1 MMLPSLKW
9 IGRAVLVLVL
19 AASAASCDL
28 LTFDCGG
35 PTSREALAEATVRD
49 LADTLSIDP
58 IAAVYEERD
67 HDGSY
72 LHQLQ
77 INIQATDAAHYDTIP
92 SALRPHVT
100 GVRVELSSGAV
111 LYRVAMTGNSSQR
124 YGPPVL
130 AAIAVNDVDQSLF
143 DGIRAHL
150 LANELFAAVESDSTV
165 HFPRVALHVQYS
177 YDWRKQACQ

>member
-1 MMLPSLKW
+1 MVFPSLKW
-9 IGRAVLVLVL
+9 IGRAGLGLGL

-49 LADTLSIDP
+49 LADTLSVDP
-58 IAAVYEERD
+58 IAAVYEEHD

-72 LHQLQ
+72 PHQLQ
-77 INIQATDAAHYDTIP
+77 INIQATDAAH
-92 SALRPHVT
+92 
-100 GVRVELSSGAV
+100 
-111 LYRVAMTGNSSQR
+111 
-124 YGPPVL
+124 
-130 AAIAVNDVDQSLF
+130 
-143 DGIRAHL
+143 
-150 LANELFAAVESDSTV
+150 VESDSTV

>member
-1 MMLPSLKW
+1 MLFPTLKR
-9 IGRAVLVLVL
+9 IGRAALGVVFL
-19 AASAASCDL
+19 ASAGSCNL
-28 LTFDCGG
+28 LTLDCGG
-35 PTSREALAEATVRD
+35 PTSRETLAEATVRD
-49 LADTLSIDP
+49 LGDTLSVDP

-92 SALRPHVT
+92 AGLRPHVT
-100 GVRVELSSGAV
+100 GVRIEVSSGTV

-130 AAIAVNDVDQSLF
+130 AAIAVNDVDQPLF
-143 DGIRAHL
+143 DLIRAQL
-150 LANELFAAVESDSTV
+150 VANTLFAAIESDSTV
-165 HFPRVALHVQYS
+165 HFPRTALHVQYS